1 MKLKREQFKRI
12 DKDLHH
18 YYYSFGVHRFE
29 ICLEPCAAGFDVA
42 IYAEDEEPEFKS
54 SVEPKQC
61 TKTGD
66 YLTSLEVLFGDRKD
80 EDWNRALVIADELLE
95 KYTKGREKS

>member
-1 MKLKREQFKRI
+1 MKLKLEQFKRI
-12 DKDLHH
+12 DLDPDHH
-18 YYYSFGVHRFE
+18 YYRFRVQGFE

-54 SVEPKQC
+54 TVEPKQC

-66 YLTSLEVLFGDRKD
+66 YLTSPEVLFGDRKD
-80 EDWNRALVIADELLE
+80 EDWNRALVIADEFME
-95 KYTKGREKS
+95 KYMKDRK